1 MVRLLPEGRQLQG
14 CSATH
19 EKPCQPKTLPS
30 TADTPRLGFSQP
42 CVRCLR
48 ALAAFGV
55 HRVIFSTGG
64 ERSDG
69 EVACEVHEVR
79 QLLADAAECG
89 HCSRGDRCAVESGAV
104 RRGVCQW

>member
-1 MVRLLPEGRQLQG
+1 VVRLLPEGRQLQG

-19 EKPCQPKTLPS
+19 TKQRHAKTPHP
-30 TADTPRLGFSQP
+30 TADTTRLGFSQP

-89 HCSRGDRCAVESGAV
+89 HCSRGDRRAVESGAV